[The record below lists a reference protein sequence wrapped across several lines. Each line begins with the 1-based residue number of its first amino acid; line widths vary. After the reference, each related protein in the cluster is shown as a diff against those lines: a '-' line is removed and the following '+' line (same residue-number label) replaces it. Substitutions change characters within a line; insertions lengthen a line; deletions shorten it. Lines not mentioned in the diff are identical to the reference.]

1 MDMGVDFVTLA
12 AQVVNFLIL
21 VAILWFL
28 LFKRVLKAMDEREN
42 RIASRLDDADKRAK
56 ETEKEREALR
66 KKHEELEDKRDSMMS
81 KMRDEVESE
90 RKKLQ
95 KKAREEVEEQQ
106 KKWEAAM
113 QSRQERIISELRR
126 KAALEAVELSSHI
139 LRDLANDDLQKR
151 SIERLFARLGETE
164 EKDGEEIRNLLRE
177 KGKSCVVAAPREL
190 KESDR
195 KKVESGLSDIAGGEI
210 PIQYDVDPNLVMG
223 LEIRV
228 DGKRLTW
235 AVPDYLDRVSQKIEK
250 ALQESYSRRA
260 SSRDKT
266 ASEEHMSDRN
276 GSEKSKKFEEKNRG

>member
-1 MDMGVDFVTLA
+1 MGVDFVTLA

-177 KGKSCVVAAPREL
+177 KDKSCVVAAPREL